1 MKSKEFPRHTGM
13 ALRYGMTSITA
24 AGNQKRKTTMKHHD
38 PFDLPDD
45 KKKELRK
52 KMKKVLTKKE
62 VFDILDKEIEKIES
76 LPSKTWGFTL
86 DDIIEA
92 IENIKDN
99 LEELEDE

>member
-1 MKSKEFPRHTGM
+1 MLRARTGSRRSRVSKLGKSSDADRE
-13 ALRYGMTSITA
+13 LTSGEASTTA
-24 AGNQKRKTTMKHHD
+24 RGNQKV
-38 PFDLPDD
+38 
-45 KKKELRK
+45 
-52 KMKKVLTKKE
+52 KKVLTKQE

-76 LPSKTWGFTL
+76 LPPSTWGFTR

>member
-1 MKSKEFPRHTGM
+1 M
-13 ALRYGMTSITA
+13 YGVEWSSQILAPA
-24 AGNQKRKTTMKHHD
+24 AFVKIPDDYYNHND

-76 LPSKTWGFTL
+76 LPPSTWGFTR

-99 LEELEDE
+99 LEGLEDE

>member
-1 MKSKEFPRHTGM
+1 
-13 ALRYGMTSITA
+13 
-24 AGNQKRKTTMKHHD
+24 MKHHD

>member
-1 MKSKEFPRHTGM
+1 
-13 ALRYGMTSITA
+13 
-24 AGNQKRKTTMKHHD
+24 
-38 PFDLPDD
+38 
-45 KKKELRK
+45 
-52 KMKKVLTKKE
+52 MKKVLTKKE

>member
-1 MKSKEFPRHTGM
+1 
-13 ALRYGMTSITA
+13 
-24 AGNQKRKTTMKHHD
+24 MKHDD

-45 KKKELRK
+45 KKKGLRK
-52 KMKKVLTKKE
+52 NMKKALTKKE

-76 LPSKTWGFTL
+76 LPPSTWGFTR

-99 LEELEDE
+99 LEELEDEQVT